1 MQQRLLL
8 AALLLW
14 FTSPAWPLERE
25 EINKLIGEKRYQE
38 ALNQINAQLSTRP
51 KDADALFLQAITLT
65 RLERTK
71 EAVASYKKLIDAY
84 PNLPEPRNNLA
95 VLYARLGELQSA
107 EQALQSA
114 LNTDPTYAAAHDN
127 LSDLYKTLASIA
139 YNKALNLDN
148 GKQPAAPLG
157 RRLRLIDELRSNKTI
172 PIEGKS
178 PATVAKTV
186 KAAAPLKTAPEP
198 LPQPPGA
205 TTENEKAAALND
217 IERSVRGWAN
227 AWSQQ
232 DVAGYLNSYSAA
244 FIPPGNIGR
253 ETWNEQRRDR
263 IKSPGFIKIEIEQ
276 LEIQPLNSQV
286 ASITFKQ
293 RYQSDRFSE
302 NTRKLL
308 LLQLEEGQWRIV
320 QEAETR

>member
-8 AALLLW
+8 TALLLAL
-14 FTSPAWPLERE
+14 TSPAWPLERD
-25 EINKLIGEKRYQE
+25 EINKLLNEKRYQE
-38 ALNQINAQLSTRP
+38 ALSQINAQLSTRP
-51 KDADALFLQAITLT
+51 KDADALFLQAVTLT

-71 EAVASYKKLIDAY
+71 EAIASYKKLIDAH

-95 VLYARLGELQSA
+95 VLYARLGEFQSA

-114 LNTDPTYAAAHDN
+114 LNTDPSYATAHGN

-139 YNKALNLDN
+139 YNKALSLDN
-148 GKQPAAPLG
+148 GKQPPASPG
-157 RRLRLIDELRSNKTI
+157 SRLRLIDELRSNK
-172 PIEGKS
+172 PAPVEGKS
-178 PATVAKTV
+178 PATAAKTAR
-186 KAAAPLKTAPEP
+186 AAAPLKTAPEP
-198 LPQPPGA
+198 LPQRPGT
-205 TTENEKAAALND
+205 TTENEKTAALND
-217 IERSVRGWAN
+217 IEGSVRGWAN

-244 FIPPGNIGR
+244 FIPPGNIDR

-276 LEIQPLNSQV
+276 LEIQPLNSQA
-286 ASITFKQ
+286 ASVTFKQ
-293 RYQSDRFSE
+293 RYQSDRFAE
-302 NTRKLL
+302 TTRKLL